1 MKRIISLAIATCI
14 IFASSIATSA
24 VYKAQGYAIY
34 RDGAGLNLDW
44 HSGCIYSSNFSASD
58 TVIHVDN
65 GENGNDSDTDFLINY
80 VTMSEFIDDE
90 EFYGYYVP
98 HKFATL
104 STAAANNMRNNIIA
118 TAKKLH
124 ERTKDDL
131 KYNLAYQVWY
141 SKDKN
146 NNETVDIEDITSM
159 RCDGFIEYCYEANNA
174 SVYGENISKFDISI
188 RNDHSGTKITPQK
201 QAKQYLQNC
210 LGDINYDYN
219 VTAAD
224 ARIVLQ
230 YSSLTDTELDT
241 YQLFVADVN
250 GDDVI
255 TAADA
260 RLILNY
266 SSALID
272 VFPADPIL
280 LD

>member
-1 MKRIISLAIATCI
+1 MKKIISLAIATCI
-14 IFASSIATSA
+14 VFASSIATSA
-24 VYKAQGYAIY
+24 AYKAQGYAIY

-44 HSGCIYSSNFSASD
+44 HSGCIYSSSFSASN

-65 GENGNDSDTDFLINY
+65 GENGNDADNDFLINY
-80 VTMSEFIDDE
+80 VTMAEFIGDE

-104 STAAANNMRNNIIA
+104 STDSANNMRNNIIA
-118 TAKKLH
+118 TAKELQ

-131 KYNLAYQVWY
+131 GYNIAYQVWY
-141 SKDKN
+141 SEDADSDGK
-146 NNETVDIEDITSM
+146 VDIEEITSM

-174 SVYGENISKFDISI
+174 PVYGGNISIFDKSI
-188 RNDHSGTKITPQK
+188 RNEHAGTKITPQTQSK
-201 QAKQYLQNC
+201 EWLQNC
-210 LGDINYDYN
+210 LGDINYDYR

-224 ARIVLQ
+224 ARLALQ
-230 YSSLTDTELDT
+230 YSSQAISDFDS
-241 YQLFVADVN
+241 YQLFVTDVDGN
-250 GDDVI
+250 NLI

-272 VFPADPIL
+272 IFPADPL
-280 LD
+280 LSD